1 MNKFVE
7 VKDNFARLKFKL
19 NEKLKKCEALIEER
33 NKYKDATDGKKIL
46 AKKKAEVKA
55 EQYFEDIKLDIKEME
70 KELKH
75 QKKDK
80 KKFKD
85 TETKSKILDLLKKK
99 LNILKTKLEDN
110 DYDPDEYSY
119 NENQIQ
125 TLENFLS
132 SKQMKNEDINER
144 EIYEEE
150 ENKIDEWKNRVKVQD
165 DQLDEIHKNVGKLKL
180 EAKRTQG
187 GINTIGKKVKKLDKH
202 TGRTFKAVDSQNERL
217 KQLLNKFRSGN
228 KYCCDII
235 LILILIGL
243 ICTLYSVIKHK
254 F

>member
-7 VKDNFARLKFKL
+7 VKDNYDRLKFKL

-33 NKYKDATDGKKIL
+33 NKYKDSTDGKKIL

-70 KELKH
+70 KELNH

-85 TETKSKILDLLKKK
+85 IEAKSKK

-165 DQLDEIHKNVGKLKL
+165 EQLDEIHKNVGELKL
-180 EAKRTQG
+180 EAKRTRV
-187 GINTIGKKVKKLDKH
+187 GINTIGKKVKKVDKH
-202 TGRTFKAVDSQNERL
+202 TGKTFKAVDSQNERL
-217 KQLLNKFRSGN
+217 KQLLNKIRSGN